1 MEHDV
6 NIDHTAERELDS
18 PEDDGGKTGEID
30 LDAVDAEGTAANTNR
45 PSGRVN
51 ASRSML
57 VSRFTAATRAP
68 GTTACESSL
77 TVPVRSADVARL

>member
-30 LDAVDAEGTAANTNR
+30 LDAVHAERDGGQT
-45 PSGRVN
+45 
-51 ASRSML
+51 
-57 VSRFTAATRAP
+57 
-68 GTTACESSL
+68 L
-77 TVPVRSADVARL
+77 TGHQGV